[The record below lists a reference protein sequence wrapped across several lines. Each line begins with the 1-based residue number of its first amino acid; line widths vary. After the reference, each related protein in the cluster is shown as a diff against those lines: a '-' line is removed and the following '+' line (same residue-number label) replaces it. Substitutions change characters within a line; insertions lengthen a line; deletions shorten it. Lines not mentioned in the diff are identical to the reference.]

1 MYLVISR
8 SNTSTPYFYMD
19 KSNYKFVLGDLET
32 AKRHKFTF
40 NTYEINY
47 LRYEIEDFDNLY
59 KVEKF
64 YESDKQMATR

>member
-1 MYLVISR
+1 MSEHTMYVVISR

-32 AKRHKFTF
+32 AKKHKFTF

-47 LRYEIEDFDNLY
+47 LRWEIEDFDNLY

-64 YESDKQMATR
+64 

>member
-1 MYLVISR
+1 MVIS
-8 SNTSTPYFYMD
+8 
-19 KSNYKFVLGDLET
+19 LHI
-32 AKRHKFTF
+32 RHKFTF